1 MVGAW
6 RRLGPPL
13 GDRAVRQLMGLGKLG
28 VQPEMAA
35 LWWLVALW
43 SRNALCMIQDF
54 LKNLTSYPRSEGSV
68 FPIKYRWRTEIRR
81 LVLHA
86 KEGVHDKE
94 VEVASP
100 AHTAWSVPGKKR

>member
-1 MVGAW
+1 
-6 RRLGPPL
+6 
-13 GDRAVRQLMGLGKLG
+13 MGLGKLG

-54 LKNLTSYPRSEGSV
+54 LKNSRLTPEARAQ
-68 FPIKYRWRTEIRR
+68 FLQIKYRWRTEIRR

-94 VEVASP
+94 VEVAST
-100 AHTAWSVPGKKR
+100 AHTVGSVQGKTRLKVQ